1 MKKNN
6 PLISMTDLLFH
17 FITIYYNLPN
27 ITRSLRVSIFH
38 CLECFFSVC
47 SSCFKIPYNVSFTHL
62 QTFSTTLAMK
72 SKIEHR
78 GTILVKNLLK
88 KDMSFKMF
96 DIKAFLMWKKLVYIQ
111 LLKDFKV
118 KPLQFSFG
126 KNLFIFVTH
135 FWKLQTH
142 KKLSFFL

>member
-1 MKKNN
+1 MKERKIFTRKFLTLIIFLEYLSYVLLLLARAVMKPKLLLSIKKNN

-47 SSCFKIPYNVSFTHL
+47 SSCFNIPYNVSFTHL

-72 SKIEHR
+72 SKIENR
-78 GTILVKNLLK
+78 Y
-88 KDMSFKMF
+88 
-96 DIKAFLMWKKLVYIQ
+96 FLSLIH
-111 LLKDFKV
+111 
-118 KPLQFSFG
+118 SC
-126 KNLFIFVTH
+126 
-135 FWKLQTH
+135 
-142 KKLSFFL
+142 